1 MKNKETKTKHYDHG
15 SIKIRNLN
23 YQIQILKSNT
33 TTRFV
38 TVKLPENMKS
48 GDETD
53 EAETHN

>member
-1 MKNKETKTKHYDHG
+1 MITDQ
-15 SIKIRNLN
+15 SKIRNLN
-23 YQIQILKSNT
+23 YKIQILKSNT

-38 TVKLPENMKS
+38 TVKLPEHMKS